1 MAIVAPRLVFGRYG
15 GQILLQRGLASGMW
29 AATPPEL
36 VSNKTRKYGHARQKP
51 SNKANALSQ
60 SRRQNQPSTY
70 FEQALNQPFGLLTV
84 SSKAPKNDLQSAT
97 PDCARTFA
105 CWLQLGVPIG
115 PRMLWARSCLLWKV
129 TG

>member
-1 MAIVAPRLVFGRYG
+1 MEINPMAIKRTRTHETAEHE
-15 GQILLQRGLASGMW
+15 
-29 AATPPEL
+29 EL
-36 VSNKTRKYGHARQKP
+36 NYQVCK
-51 SNKANALSQ
+51 
-60 SRRQNQPSTY
+60 
-70 FEQALNQPFGLLTV
+70 LTV

-115 PRMLWARSCLLWKV
+115 PRMLSARSCLLWKV

>member
-1 MAIVAPRLVFGRYG
+1 
-15 GQILLQRGLASGMW
+15 
-29 AATPPEL
+29 
-36 VSNKTRKYGHARQKP
+36 YGHARQKLL
-51 SNKANALSQ
+51 NKANALSQ

-105 CWLQLGVPIG
+105 CWLQLGVPIDEN
-115 PRMLWARSCLLWKV
+115 PDPFHHAPEFFLELFKMAQAPCF
-129 TG
+129 